1 MNPINSIHFVTGKL
15 AEGALREIV
24 ASLAQKLQFQ
34 YTIDVLPITVAALMT
49 PQWLLKHIRIPS
61 DTTRVILPGYLT
73 PGLEEIRRSIETQ
86 ASIECGPKD
95 VRDLPTIFGKK
106 RFKGEDYG
114 EYTIEII
121 AEINYAPRF
130 ELPKL
135 IELAK
140 SLVKDGANRI
150 DLGCEPGQRW
160 IQVSEAVRALKD
172 EGLTLS
178 IDTFDPWEAEE
189 ATRAGASL
197 VLSVNE
203 TNREAAADWGVEVVV
218 VPNLTMNYLA
228 SLEETADYLL
238 RKGVPFRLD
247 PILEPIGCGFSV
259 SLGRYL
265 ETRRE
270 FPEAPMM
277 MGIGNLTELTDVD
290 SAGLNTMLL
299 GFCEEQQIGS
309 ILTTQVIPWAK
320 SCVRECDLAR
330 RLVSY
335 AVRHRVPPKHLE
347 ERLVIL
353 RDPQPINY
361 TERSIEQFAMGI
373 KDNNYR
379 IMIDDRQIHLIS
391 AGVHIRGDDPFE
403 MMRELM
409 SLPQSRNVDSSH
421 AFYLGFELAKAMTA
435 LTLGKRYEQDE
446 SLLWGMHTRSEKH
459 QRLKRNS
466 RANDKAEEK

>member
-61 DTTRVILPGYLT
+61 DTTRVILPGYLM

-95 VRDLPTIFGKK
+95 VRDLPTMFGKK
-106 RFKGEDYG
+106 RFKGDDYG
-114 EYTIEII
+114 DYTIEII

-135 IELAK
+135 ILLAQ

-160 IQVSEAVRALKD
+160 IRVNEAVRALKD
-172 EGLTLS
+172 EGITLS

-228 SLEETADYLL
+228 SLSETADYLL

-270 FPEAPMM
+270 FPEAPM
-277 MGIGNLTELTDVD
+277 
-290 SAGLNTMLL
+290 
-299 GFCEEQQIGS
+299 
-309 ILTTQVIPWAK
+309 
-320 SCVRECDLAR
+320 
-330 RLVSY
+330 
-335 AVRHRVPPKHLE
+335 
-347 ERLVIL
+347 
-353 RDPQPINY
+353 
-361 TERSIEQFAMGI
+361 
-373 KDNNYR
+373 
-379 IMIDDRQIHLIS
+379 DR
-391 AGVHIRGDDPFE
+391 
-403 MMRELM
+403 
-409 SLPQSRNVDSSH
+409 
-421 AFYLGFELAKAMTA
+421 
-435 LTLGKRYEQDE
+435 
-446 SLLWGMHTRSEKH
+446 
-459 QRLKRNS
+459 
-466 RANDKAEEK
+466 

>member
-1 MNPINSIHFVTGKL
+1 
-15 AEGALREIV
+15 
-24 ASLAQKLQFQ
+24 
-34 YTIDVLPITVAALMT
+34 
-49 PQWLLKHIRIPS
+49 
-61 DTTRVILPGYLT
+61 
-73 PGLEEIRRSIETQ
+73 
-86 ASIECGPKD
+86 
-95 VRDLPTIFGKK
+95 
-106 RFKGEDYG
+106 
-114 EYTIEII
+114 
-121 AEINYAPRF
+121 
-130 ELPKL
+130 L

-218 VPNLTMNYLA
+218 VPNLTIHYLA
-228 SLEETADYLL
+228 SLAETADYLL

-309 ILTTQVIPWAK
+309 ILTTHVIPWAK

-347 ERLVIL
+347 ERLVML